1 MNREADLNHSRRMCN
16 MKTSRSCR
24 DEKGIP
30 ISLYVFPLFSS
41 RNISINHCFC
51 STQEN
56 DEICNIIICESVSYH
71 DLAALVY
78 MTQSSLS

>member
-1 MNREADLNHSRRMCN
+1 
-16 MKTSRSCR
+16 MK
-24 DEKGIP
+24 KAYP
-30 ISLYVFPLFSS
+30 FLYMSFLCSQAEIFLAGT
-41 RNISINHCFC
+41 SINHCFC

-56 DEICNIIICESVSYH
+56 DEICNIITCESVSYH